1 MLTLVEALHYR
12 CLRYVRRPLSPFQV
26 MVGPNASGKTTFLD
40 VISFLR
46 DLLSLGLE
54 AAVRTRTQDFRDL
67 VWRRAGS
74 GAFELAVE
82 ARIPEERRQ
91 KIVPQTYEH
100 VRYQLRFRFDQ
111 EQNQFGIDEETV
123 MLIGEPEESIE
134 QKMLF
139 PQPPTAPSTILVAPK
154 RKHAK
159 TIISKSSGGN
169 DNFYTELESKGGKG
183 WFPSIKLGT
192 RKSALANLPDDEE
205 KFPVSTW
212 LRELLLGGVQQLV
225 LNSLTLREAS
235 PPGMGRSFRADGSN
249 LPWVIHDL
257 EQRRPDLLEAWIE
270 HVRTALPDIEGIRTS
285 EIPDVHKRFLS
296 VRYQGGLEVP
306 SWTAS
311 DGTLRMLALTLL
323 AYLPDMSGII
333 LIEEPENGIHPKAVE
348 TVFQS
353 LSSVAGAQVLLAT
366 HSPVILAMADP
377 ADVLC
382 FAKND
387 EGATDIVTGR
397 EHPALREWQGDPS
410 LGSLF
415 AAGVLG

>member
-40 VISFLR
+40 VVSFLR
-46 DLLSLGLE
+46 DLLSQGLD
-54 AAVRTRTQDFRDL
+54 AAVRARTQDFRDL
-67 VWRRAGS
+67 VWRRGGN

-82 ARIPEERRQ
+82 ARIPEERRR
-91 KIVPQTYEH
+91 KIAPQLYEQ
-100 VRYQLRFRFDQ
+100 VRYQIKLRFDQ
-111 EQNQFGIDEETV
+111 DQNQFGIDEETV
-123 MLIGEPEESIE
+123 FLLGKQEEHRGQRVLFPHPPEE
-134 QKMLF
+134 
-139 PQPPTAPSTILVAPK
+139 PGTILIPPEHKDVRTVI
-154 RKHAK
+154 RKNP
-159 TIISKSSGGN
+159 GGN
-169 DNFYTELESKGGKG
+169 DNFYSETEAKGGKG

-212 LRELLLGGVQQLV
+212 LRELLLSGVQQLI
-225 LNSLTLREAS
+225 LNSLALREAS
-235 PPGMGRSFRADGSN
+235 PPGMGRVFRPDGAN

-257 EQRRPDLLEAWIE
+257 EQRRPDLVTAWIE
-270 HVRTALPDIEGIRTS
+270 HVRTALPDVEGIKTS
-285 EIPDVHKRFLS
+285 EMPDVHKRFLS
-296 VRYQGGLEVP
+296 VRYRGGLEVP

-323 AYLPDMSGII
+323 AYLPEMSGII

-353 LSSVAGAQVLLAT
+353 LGSMSDAQVLLAT
-366 HSPVILAMADP
+366 HSPVILAMAEP

-382 FAKND
+382 FAKDD

-397 EHPALREWQGDPS
+397 EHPALREWRGDPS

>member
-46 DLLSLGLE
+46 DLLSSGLD
-54 AAVRTRTQDFRDL
+54 AAVRARTQDFRDL

-91 KIVPQTYEH
+91 KISPQPYEH
-100 VRYQLRFRFDQ
+100 VRYQLSFRFDQ

-123 MLIGEPEESIE
+123 FLIGEQE
-134 QKMLF
+134 QVSGQRSLF
-139 PQPPTAPSTILVAPK
+139 PQPPAEPETILVSPK
-154 RKHAK
+154 RKHVRTVIRK
-159 TIISKSSGGN
+159 NPGGN
-169 DNFYTELESKGGKG
+169 DNFYSEIEAKGGKG

-192 RKSALANLPDDEE
+192 RKSALANVPDDEE
-205 KFPVSTW
+205 KFPVCTW
-212 LRELLLGGVQQLV
+212 LRELLLGGVQQLI
-225 LNSLTLREAS
+225 LNSLALREAS
-235 PPGMGRSFRADGSN
+235 PPGMGRAFRPDGSN

-257 EQRRPDLLEAWIE
+257 EQRRPDLVQDWVD
-270 HVRTALPDIEGIRTS
+270 HVRTALPDVEGIRTS
-285 EIPDVHKRFLS
+285 EIPDIHKRFLS
-296 VRYQGGLEVP
+296 VRYLGGLEVP

-323 AYLPDMSGII
+323 AYLPEMSGII

-353 LSSVAGAQVLLAT
+353 LSSVSSAQVLLAT

-382 FAKND
+382 FAKD
-387 EGATDIVTGR
+387 GEGATDIVTGR
-397 EHPALREWQGDPS
+397 EHPALKEWRGDPS
-410 LGSLF
+410 LGTLF

>member
-40 VISFLR
+40 VIAFLR
-46 DLLSLGLE
+46 DLLSSGLD
-54 AAVRTRTQDFRDL
+54 AAVRARTQDFRDL
-67 VWRRAGS
+67 VWRRS
-74 GAFELAVE
+74 GNGTFELAVE

-100 VRYQLRFRFDQ
+100 VRYQLRLRFDQ

-123 MLIGEPEESIE
+123 LLIGEQEESTK
-134 QKMLF
+134 QKVLF
-139 PQPPTAPSTILVAPK
+139 PQPPNEPTTILVAPK
-154 RKHAK
+154 HEHTK
-159 TIISKSSGGN
+159 TIISKSPGGN
-169 DNFYTELESKGGKG
+169 DNFHAERDVEGGKG
-183 WFPSIKLGT
+183 WFPSIKLGS

-205 KFPVSTW
+205 RFPVSTW
-212 LRELLLGGVQQLV
+212 LRELLLGGVQQLM
-225 LNSLTLREAS
+225 LNSLALREAS
-235 PPGMGRSFRADGSN
+235 PPGLGRAFRNDGSN

-257 EQRRPDLLEAWIE
+257 EQQRPDLVEAWIE
-270 HVRTALPDIEGIRTS
+270 HVRTALPDVEGIRTS

-296 VRYQGGLEVP
+296 VRYRGGLEVP

-353 LSSVAGAQVLLAT
+353 LGSVAGAQVLLAT

-382 FAKND
+382 FAKDD
-387 EGATDIVTGR
+387 EGATDIVSGR

-410 LGSLF
+410 LGTLF

>member
-46 DLLSLGLE
+46 DLLSSGLD
-54 AAVRTRTQDFRDL
+54 AAVRARTQDFRDL
-67 VWRRAGS
+67 VWRRADS

-82 ARIPEERRQ
+82 ARIPEDRRQ
-91 KIVPQTYEH
+91 KLALQTYEH
-100 VRYQLRFRFDQ
+100 VRYQLRFRFEE

-123 MLIGEPEESIE
+123 FLIRDEEDLE
-134 QKMLF
+134 DRRLQF
-139 PQPPTAPSTILVAPK
+139 PQPLEPPETIFRLSSNRKRVREVIHKYPK
-154 RKHAK
+154 
-159 TIISKSSGGN
+159 GN
-169 DNFYTELESKGGKG
+169 DTFYSEIGRGMM
-183 WFPSIKLGT
+183 PSFKLGA

-205 KFPVSTW
+205 KFPVCTW
-212 LRELLLGGVQQLV
+212 LRELLLDGVQPLT
-225 LNSLTLREAS
+225 LNSLALREAS
-235 PPGMGRSFRADGSN
+235 PPGMGRTFRSDGSN

-257 EQRRPDLLEAWIE
+257 EQRRPDLVEQWIE
-270 HVRTALPDIEGIRTS
+270 HVRTALPDVEGIRTS

-296 VRYQGGLEVP
+296 VRYRGGLEVP

-323 AYLPDMSGII
+323 AYLPELSGII

-353 LSSVAGAQVLLAT
+353 LGSVSGAQVLLAT

-382 FAKND
+382 FAKDD

-410 LGSLF
+410 LGTLF